1 MANGDGLERMEGLLR
16 ELENPEKDLRI
27 IHVAG
32 TNGKGSTCVMIAS
45 ILQEAGYSVGLYTSP
60 HLETEC
66 ERIQIWDKH
75 GRNMIEQGV
84 LDSLQERVDAAHSGF
99 DTDLRLGNLR
109 VFERYTAAAYLY
121 FAGQKPDYVVLE
133 CGMGGMH
140 DSTNTIEK
148 PLACVITQVG
158 LDHTDELGSTI
169 EEVAY
174 NKAGIIKTGAPVIS
188 QTDND
193 AVRNVIK
200 SVASENGAEFIDVNE
215 AYDEYAYL
223 IPAMQGEYQKK
234 NAVTAALAVKA
245 AGAAVSKE
253 ILVKGISKAVL
264 PGRFEILNEDSCNNA
279 DKEQPMFIIDGAHNP
294 DAMRALVTEY
304 DKFAKDNEIRKTIF
318 VFGCM
323 KDKNS
328 EEMVDIITSGLE
340 GCEFLAVSIDYGR
353 AEDPVVLAKRI
364 KAKGRE
370 CMACGSTSEAFEIAM
385 KSGADSILSSGS
397 IYLAGEMRSLF
408 ENNVKHL

>member
-1 MANGDGLERMEGLLR
+1 
-16 ELENPEKDLRI
+16 
-27 IHVAG
+27 
-32 TNGKGSTCVMIAS
+32 
-45 ILQEAGYSVGLYTSP
+45 
-60 HLETEC
+60 
-66 ERIQIWDKH
+66 
-75 GRNMIEQGV
+75 
-84 LDSLQERVDAAHSGF
+84 
-99 DTDLRLGNLR
+99 
-109 VFERYTAAAYLY
+109 
-121 FAGQKPDYVVLE
+121 
-133 CGMGGMH
+133 
-140 DSTNTIEK
+140 
-148 PLACVITQVG
+148 
-158 LDHTDELGSTI
+158 
-169 EEVAY
+169 VAY

-193 AVRNVIK
+193 AVRNVVK

-215 AYDEYAYL
+215 AYNEYAYL

-264 PGRFEILNEDSCNNA
+264 PGRFEILNEDRCHGA
-279 DKEQPMFIIDGAHNP
+279 DNDQPMFIIDGAHNP

-304 DKFAKDNEIRKTIF
+304 DKFAKNNEIRKTIF

-353 AEDPVVLAKRI
+353 AEDPEVLAKRI
-364 KAKGRE
+364 KAKGRD

-385 KSGADSILSSGS
+385 KSGADCILAAGS

-408 ENNVKHL
+408 EKNVKHL